1 MSDAT
6 VVVRFDQDGEISYH
20 VYGDTRLY
28 IVDERA
34 PDDRVYEW
42 LPRCEADE
50 IADLIPVGSSIGN
63 SRDER
68 HPVLAHRI
76 EAAIAGRP
84 HLSVVKEAD
93 HAE

>member
-6 VVVRFDQDGEISYH
+6 VIVRFDEDGEISYH

-42 LPRCEADE
+42 LSRCGADE
-50 IADLIPVGSSIGN
+50 IAGLIPVGSSIGN
-63 SRDER
+63 SRDQR

-76 EAAIAGRP
+76 EAAMEGRP
-84 HLSVVKEAD
+84 HLSIVKEAG
-93 HAE
+93 HGE